1 MMTAPSR
8 PQPAAVALAFDDPD
22 AFRHGP
28 PYALLARMRREQD
41 VVWMP
46 PTPRTPSGYWAV
58 LRHRDIVRVSRS
70 PAEFKAGEG
79 TLLYDLPPAAL
90 RRGALGMLAGQLGF
104 RDPPDHT
111 KLRQLLA
118 PPFLPAAVR
127 SLEDNVRK
135 VVRELIAG
143 IANRPSFDLVTDF
156 ALPLPV
162 RVVLGVVMGMDDG
175 MGSRVVQL
183 MLRAQAPEDL
193 TLNPEGPLGAIEAL
207 DQVYRLGQECIRQR
221 RAAPNGDMVSALLA
235 SRFSDGTPADDET
248 VLWLWF
254 ALLAGA
260 FETVTGT
267 VAGGTLA
274 LLENPG
280 ELRRLQDDPSLLPT
294 AVDEILRWVA
304 PVLYFRRTAVR
315 DAEVGGQR
323 IRAGQKLLLCYP
335 SGNRDP
341 EVFADPE
348 RFDVGRT
355 PNAHLTFGYGP
366 HFCLGA
372 RLAELQLR
380 CAFQEL
386 VPHLGNLQLSGPIQ
400 RVRSSWLNRITA
412 LPVRRGA

>member
-1 MMTAPSR
+1 
-8 PQPAAVALAFDDPD
+8 V
-22 AFRHGP
+22 
-28 PYALLARMRREQD
+28 
-41 VVWMP
+41 
-46 PTPRTPSGYWAV
+46 
-58 LRHRDIVRVSRS
+58 
-70 PAEFKAGEG
+70 
-79 TLLYDLPPAAL
+79 
-90 RRGALGMLAGQLGF
+90 
-104 RDPPDHT
+104 
-111 KLRQLLA
+111 
-118 PPFLPAAVR
+118 
-127 SLEDNVRK
+127 
-135 VVRELIAG
+135 
-143 IANRPSFDLVTDF
+143 
-156 ALPLPV
+156 
-162 RVVLGVVMGMDDG
+162 
-175 MGSRVVQL
+175 
-183 MLRAQAPEDL
+183 
-193 TLNPEGPLGAIEAL
+193 
-207 DQVYRLGQECIRQR
+207 ECIRER
-221 RAAPNGDMVSALLA
+221 RARPNGDMVSALLA
-235 SRFSDGTPADDET
+235 SRFSDGAPVDDET

-267 VAGGTLA
+267 VAGGSLA

-280 ELRRLQDDPSLLPT
+280 QLRRLQDDPSLLPT

-315 DAEVGGQR
+315 DAEIGGQR

-341 EVFADPE
+341 EVFDDPE

-386 VPHLGNLQLSGPIQ
+386 VPHLGRLQVSGPIQ

-412 LPVRRGA
+412 LPVRRAA

>member
-1 MMTAPSR
+1 MTAAAR
-8 PQPAAVALAFDDPD
+8 AQPAASFAFDDPD
-22 AFRHGP
+22 AFRDGP
-28 PYALLARMRREQD
+28 PYHLLARLRGERD

-70 PAEFKAGEG
+70 PAEFMAGEG
-79 TLLYDLPPAAL
+79 TLLYDLPPHAL
-90 RRGALGMLAGQLGF
+90 RRGALAMLSGQLGF

-127 SLEDNVRK
+127 TLEQGVRE
-135 VVRELIAG
+135 VVRELVKG
-143 IANRPSFDLVTDF
+143 IENRPSFDLVADF

-162 RVVLGVVMGMDDG
+162 RVVLGVVMGMDPA

-183 MLRAQAPEDL
+183 MLRAQAPEDPK
-193 TLNPEGPLGAIEAL
+193 LNPEGPLGAIEAL
-207 DQVYRLGQECIRQR
+207 DQVYRLGQACIRER

-235 SRFSDGTPADDET
+235 SRFSDGTPADDQT
-248 VLWLWF
+248 VLELWF

-274 LLENPG
+274 LLENPDQLQR
-280 ELRRLQDDPSLLPT
+280 LREDPSLFPT

-315 DAEVGGQR
+315 DAEIGGAK

-341 EVFADPE
+341 QVFADPE

-380 CAFQEL
+380 VAFQEL
-386 VPHLGNLQLSGPIQ
+386 VPLLDRLRLSGPIQ

-412 LPVRRGA
+412 LPVRRSA